1 MDPNQWARIS
11 EILEAVLEKDE
22 NERSAYL
29 NQVCGN
35 DADLRQEIESLL
47 SYQDTVE
54 NDVFEKNQIN
64 SLSILNNELLSN
76 NLIGKTIG
84 KYKLTKL
91 LGEGGMG
98 AVFLAERTDGEFEQE
113 AAIKLLKQGFVS
125 QMSLNRFVS
134 ERQILARLHHRFIA
148 QLLDGGTTNES
159 LPYLVMEYIEGL
171 PFLEYCSKHD
181 LPLKERLELFQK
193 ICSAVQYAH
202 QHLVIHRDLKPS
214 NILVTDDGEPK
225 LLDFGIS
232 KLISTDESG
241 VKTQTE
247 FQAMTPSYASPEQL
261 KGETISTATD
271 VYSLGVILYEL
282 LTGKLPYKANLNN
295 FSEIIRAVTETEP
308 IRPSSVV
315 NNYSET
321 NKNSNIRIPHST
333 FRNLKGDL
341 DNIILMALRKEPER
355 RYSSVDELNN
365 DISNYLNELPVSAR
379 PNTFAYRASKFFLR
393 NKTAS
398 IVGLLLVLSLIIGI
412 VATTWQ
418 AIEARQERDRAEKR
432 FQDVRKLSNSILFDI
447 TPKIER
453 LPGSTEAREILVER
467 ALEYLD
473 SLSNESGDDP
483 ALQSELASAY
493 EKVGDV
499 KGNPNNA
506 NLGDLQGGMESYE
519 KAQKIRLALAAADP
533 ENFEVQRLLAANY
546 NSTGDFGWW
555 ASDVD
560 GALKSYEKAIE
571 ILNKLTA
578 EKPDNLQAQI
588 DLVNSSHNKIKVI
601 SYNGNYIES
610 VNQYKKLLQ
619 KIEQLELKFSKNP
632 DLSRFNGLAL
642 IRIAYD
648 LSWQNR
654 YDILDEY
661 VKKALEVSQ
670 KLFDENR
677 NDIKIRRF
685 FYFVNFQAGE
695 IYVESNT
702 PLSYQYLQRSLEIVK
717 QTVENDNLN
726 LLAKF
731 DLAQNYSKLG
741 EVSVLQN
748 KYDESID
755 YLVQSRKI
763 LEELKSVEPKHEG
776 YRFALATCYSRIST
790 TQEKKN
796 DLQNALKNAE
806 ISNEQLQTL
815 HLADPIN
822 NMTIRAMALVNQD
835 LGRISEKIKQP
846 KNALVYY
853 QKSIELFNLLKQ
865 KGAMGDYDNKTLET
879 SQKALLDLQ
888 SK

>member
-1 MDPNQWARIS
+1 MDPTQWAKIS
-11 EILEAVLEKDE
+11 DILEAVLEKDE
-22 NERSAYL
+22 NDRSAYL
-29 NQVCGN
+29 TQVCGN
-35 DADLRQEIESLL
+35 DTDLRQEIESLL

-54 NDVFEKNQIN
+54 NDVFENNQVN

-76 NLIGKTIG
+76 NLIGKQIG

-113 AAIKLLKQGFVS
+113 VAVKLLKQGFVS
-125 QMSLNRFVS
+125 QISLNRFVS

-171 PFLEYCSKHD
+171 PFLEYCNKYN
-181 LPLKERLELFQK
+181 LELKERLELFQK

-241 VKTQTE
+241 AKTQTE
-247 FQAMTPSYASPEQL
+247 FQAMTPGYASPEQL

-282 LTGKLPYKANLNN
+282 LTGKLPFKANPNN
-295 FSEIIRAVTETEP
+295 FSEIIKAVTETEP

-315 NNYSET
+315 NNHSET
-321 NKNSNIRIPHST
+321 NKNPNFHISPST

-379 PNTFAYRASKFFLR
+379 PNTFSYRASKFFLR

-398 IVGLLLVLSLIIGI
+398 IVGLLLALSLIIGI

-432 FQDVRKLSNSILFDI
+432 FQDVRKLSNSILFEI

-473 SLSNESGDDP
+473 SLSNESANDP

-519 KAQKIRLALAAADP
+519 KAQKIRLALSEADP
-533 ENFEVQRLLAANY
+533 DDFEVQRLLAANY
-546 NSTGDFGWW
+546 NSTGDFRWW
-555 ASDVD
+555 ASNVE
-560 GALKSYEKAIE
+560 GSMESYNKSIE
-571 ILNKLTA
+571 IFNKLIA
-578 EKPDNLQAQI
+578 QNPNNLQIQL
-588 DLVNSSHNKIKVI
+588 DLVNSIYNKIKVI
-601 SYNGNYIES
+601 SYNGNYQES
-610 VNQYKKLLQ
+610 VNQYKQLLQ
-619 KIEQLELKFSKNP
+619 KIEQLELRFSKQTE
-632 DLSRFNGLAL
+632 LSRFKGLVY

-661 VKKALEVSQ
+661 VKKAFEVSD
-670 KLFDENR
+670 KLFDDNK
-677 NDIKIRRF
+677 NDTKIRRSL
-685 FYFVNFQAGE
+685 YYVYFQAGE
-695 IYVESNT
+695 IYVDSNP
-702 PLSYQYLQRSLEIVK
+702 PLSCQYLERSLEIIK
-717 QTVENDNLN
+717 QTVERDPLN
-726 LLAKF
+726 LQAKF
-731 DLAQNYSKLG
+731 DSALSYSKLG
-741 EVSVLQN
+741 EVSIFQKKFDDSINYLL
-748 KYDESID
+748 KAKEIIDELIS
-755 YLVQSRKI
+755 K
-763 LEELKSVEPKHEG
+763 ETKHDG
-776 YRFALATCYSRIST
+776 YRFSLANNYSRIST
-790 TQEKKN
+790 AQEGKG
-796 DLQNALKNAE
+796 DFQNAFKNAE
-806 ISNEQLQTL
+806 NAYNQYQTL
-815 HLADPIN
+815 YQADPNN
-822 NMTIRAMALVNQD
+822 NMNIRAMALVNQD
-835 LGRISEKIKQP
+835 LGRISEKSKQQ

-853 QKSIELFNLLKQ
+853 QKSVELFDLLKQ
-865 KGAMGDYDNKTLET
+865 KNAMGDYDNKTLET
-879 SQKALLDLQ
+879 SKKALLHLQ